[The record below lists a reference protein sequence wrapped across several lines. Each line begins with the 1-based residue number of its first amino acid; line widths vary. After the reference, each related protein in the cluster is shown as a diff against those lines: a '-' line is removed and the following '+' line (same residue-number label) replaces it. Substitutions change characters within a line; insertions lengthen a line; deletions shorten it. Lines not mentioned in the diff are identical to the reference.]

1 MHEPSFEISDG
12 EVSFWVEQGQSMY
25 LKAVTSFG
33 DPVELNGTEA
43 GAIAE
48 KLIEFAILI
57 DE

>member
-12 EVSFWVEQGQSMY
+12 EVSFWVEQGQSMC

-33 DPVELNGTEA
+33 DPVELNGTKA